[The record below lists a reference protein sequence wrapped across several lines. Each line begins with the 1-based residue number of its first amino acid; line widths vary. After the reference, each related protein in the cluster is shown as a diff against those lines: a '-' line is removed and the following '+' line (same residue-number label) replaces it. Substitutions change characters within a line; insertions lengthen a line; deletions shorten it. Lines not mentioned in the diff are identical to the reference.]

1 MMNRR
6 QRGAKKPS
14 CCASF
19 MRTQPFAILLATFFF
34 LYMKIPQYC
43 QLFWFTQN
51 QADIIVT
58 FFVLGSLIG
67 SQNIAILAVS

>member
-6 QRGAKKPS
+6 QRGARKPS
-14 CCASF
+14 FCSNV
-19 MRTQPFAILLATFFF
+19 MRIQPFAILLATFFF

>member
-1 MMNRR
+1 
-6 QRGAKKPS
+6 
-14 CCASF
+14 
-19 MRTQPFAILLATFFF
+19 
-34 LYMKIPQYC
+34 MKIPQYC